1 MLGLGRAFQTAP
13 RALPTGRAAQPK
25 RNRIVSKAE
34 ETTPAS
40 HEGSDFIRDMVRA
53 DLDSGKHQQVVTR
66 FPPEPNGYLHI
77 GHAKAIC
84 LNFGV
89 AAEMDGR
96 CHLRF
101 DDTNPTTEDPEFVE
115 AIQRDIAWLGFD
127 WGEHLYFASDYFERM
142 AELAEKL
149 IRKGK
154 AYVDSSTLEEI
165 RERRGTVTEHGTP
178 GPYRDRSVEE
188 NLDLFRCMRA
198 GEFDDGAH
206 VLRGKIDLTSPNMQ
220 MRDPVLYRIRKAH
233 HYRQGDAWCIY
244 PMYDYAHCLE
254 DAFEGVTHSLCSLE
268 FENNRELYDWVIRE
282 TEIEPPVPEQTEFA
296 RLNLGYTVM
305 SKRKLLQLV
314 KEDRVD
320 GWNDP
325 RMPTLAGMRRRGY
338 TPESIRNFCKRV
350 GVARNENLID
360 LGLLEFSVRDD
371 LNHKAPRVMAVLDPL
386 KVVLT
391 NHDGETEWLDA
402 SYWPHDVPKEGSR
415 QIPFGKELWIERS
428 DFMEEPVKGFHRLA
442 PGREVRLRY
451 GYFIR
456 CEDVIKNDEGEI
468 VELRCTYDAET
479 RGGNAPDGRKVKGTI
494 HWLAA
499 AEALPAEVRLYDRLF
514 KAERPEADGHFL
526 DNLNPGSLDVVQAYV
541 EPSLK
546 DVEPESWFQFERQGF
561 FFTDPELS
569 KPGALVFN
577 RTVTLRDTWAAVAE
591 AVDPEQLAAER
602 AAAREAE
609 KELKRKQSEQGKET
623 PLTDEEQAVYERY
636 AELGVQAHDARSL
649 ALDADLRAFFDAA
662 FERHGEVKS
671 VSRWLTTELGGRLG
685 DRALTDLPF
694 GGDAVGELAALVD
707 EGKITN
713 AAGKKVLDI
722 LVEKGGSPAA
732 IVEAEGLAAVTDT
745 GELEKALDE
754 VLAQNAAQFEAYR
767 GGKKALFGFFMGQAM
782 RATGG
787 KGDPGTVKKLL
798 QAKLD
803 G

>member
-1 MLGLGRAFQTAP
+1 MSQADAP
-13 RALPTGRAAQPK
+13 SRP
-25 RNRIVSKAE
+25 
-34 ETTPAS
+34 S
-40 HEGSDFIRDMVRA
+40 HEGSDFIRDMIRA

-89 AAEMDGR
+89 AAEMEGR

-115 AIQRDIAWLGFD
+115 AIQRDIAWLGFE

-165 RERRGTVTEHGTP
+165 RARRGTVTEHGTP
-178 GPYRDRSVEE
+178 GPYRDRSVDES
-188 NLDLFRCMRA
+188 LDLFRRMRA
-198 GEFDDGAH
+198 GEFEDGAH
-206 VLRGKIDLTSPNMQ
+206 VLRAKIDLTSPNMQ
-220 MRDPVLYRIRKAH
+220 MRDPVLYRIRNAH
-233 HYRQGDAWCIY
+233 HYRQGDTWCIY

-282 TEIEPPVPEQTEFA
+282 TEIDPPVPRQTEFA

-314 KEDRVD
+314 REQRVD

-338 TPESIRNFCKRV
+338 TPEAIRAFCARV

-391 NHDGETEWLDA
+391 NYDAGKVEWLDA

-415 QIPFGKELWIERS
+415 EIPFGKELWIERS

-451 GYFIR
+451 GYFI
-456 CEDVIKNDEGEI
+456 CCDEVIKNEAGEI
-468 VELRCTYDAET
+468 VELRCTYDPET

-499 AEALPAEVRLYDRLF
+499 SEAVEAEVRLYDRLF

-526 DNLNPGSLDVVQAYV
+526 DNLNPDSLQVVRAYV

-546 DVEPESWFQFERQGF
+546 VADAGSWFQFERQGF

-569 KPGALVFN
+569 APGALVFN
-577 RTVTLRDTWAAVAE
+577 RTVTLRDTWAADGE
-591 AVDPEQLAAER
+591 AVDADALAAER

-609 KELKRKQSEQGKET
+609 KERQRRQSEQGQET
-623 PLTDEEQAVYERY
+623 PLSDEEQAIYERY
-636 AELGVQAHDARSL
+636 AELGAQPHDARSL
-649 ALDADLRAFFDAA
+649 ALDTDLRTFFDAA
-662 FERHGEVKS
+662 FSRHADVKS
-671 VSRWLTTELGGRLG
+671 VARWLTSELVGRLGGRALG
-685 DRALTDLPF
+685 DLPF
-694 GGDAVGELAALVD
+694 DGAALGELAALVD
-707 EGKITN
+707 DGTITN
-713 AAGKKVLDI
+713 AAGKQVLDI

-732 IVEAEGLAAVTDT
+732 IVDAEGLAAVTDT
-745 GELEKALDE
+745 AELEKALDE
-754 VLAQNAAQFEAYR
+754 VLAQNGAQLEAYR
-767 GGKKALFGFFMGQAM
+767 GGKTALFGFFMGQAM

-787 KGDPGTVKKLL
+787 KGDPATVQKLL
-798 QAKLD
+798 KSKLD